1 MPRLG
6 RPGAVSLLA
15 ASFVLGFA
23 LPQSA
28 SGQDFD
34 FSGFVAGEVRA
45 FAEGAK
51 FPDQDDS
58 HISPSLVLQPELR
71 YRWNRRDDRITFI
84 PFLRIDADDDNRT
97 HADIREL
104 SWYHAE
110 DDWDTVVGISK
121 VFWGVV
127 ESRHL
132 VDIVNQTD
140 LVESPDQE
148 DKLGQPM
155 LNLNLLRDWGT
166 LSFFVLPGFRERTF
180 PDDDARLRGPLP
192 IDDDDASY
200 ESGLEEWNVD
210 FALRYSQTFG
220 GWDIGLAHFYGTSR
234 EPRLIPRADGDGNL
248 PFRQRYDLIHQTS
261 LDAQYTTGP
270 WLLKLEALTRDG
282 HDGDRFFA
290 AVGGFEY
297 TLFGIFESAADL
309 GLLAEYLHD
318 GRDDETPAT
327 PFEDDL
333 FLGARLALNDVE
345 DTELL
350 AGVILDADQ
359 EERIFSVEFERR
371 LSDNLNLEIEGQLFD
386 NINENGLLS
395 GFEKDSFLEIRLSW
409 FF

>member
-1 MPRLG
+1 MGLLT
-6 RPGAVSLLA
+6 ASLLFGLA
-15 ASFVLGFA
+15 VPQPAS
-23 LPQSA
+23 S
-28 SGQDFD
+28 QDFD
-34 FSGFVAGEVRA
+34 FSGFVAGEVRG
-45 FAEGAK
+45 FPEGAK
-51 FPDQDDS
+51 SPEQNDS

-180 PDDDARLRGPLP
+180 PDNDARLRGPLP

-248 PFRQRYDLIHQTS
+248 SLQQRYDLIHQTS

-297 TLFGIFESAADL
+297 TLFGIFESPADL

-386 NINENGLLS
+386 NIDENGLLS
-395 GFEKDSFLEIRLSW
+395 GFEKDSFLEVRLSW